1 VISIALL
8 GLLGSGCSVEEVKVT
23 DAQGVHSLV
32 DQKGHIWDITTAVNL
47 YGMQPDGWEFGLGK
61 GAIAPLIEPA
71 MVGPGQDRYPDDNET
86 FQTIGVV
93 VGEDARGYHKS
104 RLSRNEV
111 VDATIGGAKLAV
123 TY

>member
-1 VISIALL
+1 MAILAISVVLP
-8 GLLGSGCSVEEVKVT
+8 GCSVEEVKVT
-23 DAQGVHSLV
+23 DAAGVHSLV
-32 DQKGHIWDITTAVNL
+32 DQQGHIWDITTAVNR

-61 GAIAPLIEPA
+61 GVIEPLIEPA
-71 MVGPGQDRYPDDNET
+71 MVGPGEGSYPPDTES
-86 FQTIGVV
+86 FATIGVV